1 LNEHPSL
8 VKKVEKKSLKPVSSV
23 LMEAVD
29 VVASVQNGLESLKA
43 KYIELKETD
52 LSLRTLEML
61 DGNVQLLNDNMARI
75 IILLEQNLPLE
86 KKVLEKIDSQLG

>member
-1 LNEHPSL
+1 MEHSSL
-8 VKKVEKKSLKPVSSV
+8 KKIEKKSLKPVSSV

-86 KKVLEKIDSQLG
+86 KRVLEKIDLQLG